1 MTDKQAID
9 ILLSAERDITGRV
22 HGTITE
28 ILRKGY
34 ENGGKEQIKSMVES
48 IRYKMDVAEELIN
61 RRG

>member
-9 ILLSAERDITGRV
+9 ILLSAERDIAGRIHSV
-22 HGTITE
+22 ITE

-48 IRYKMDVAEELIN
+48 IRYKADVMEEYIE
-61 RRG
+61 RMG

>member
-9 ILLSAERDITGRV
+9 ILLTLDRDITGRI
-22 HGTITE
+22 HSAITE

-48 IRYKMDVAEELIN
+48 IRYKVDVMEELIN

>member
-9 ILLSAERDITGRV
+9 ILLSAERDITGRI
-22 HGTITE
+22 HSAITE

-48 IRYKMDVAEELIN
+48 IRYKADMMEEYFG
-61 RRG
+61 RMG